1 MTAAVLLC
9 ALLAAVGAEA
19 GRPCPELE
27 RAKLPLGSKLL
38 KGSCVTPDG
47 KYAYLVHTIG
57 RFWLPVTMVERGWCH
72 NAAMS
77 VFDGASGKY
86 LNTVLLD
93 DANLGAAEPWD
104 VIADERTIAVAHS
117 GSSELS
123 LIDRAAF
130 ERRFEERRGEDLST
144 DMTFM
149 SGIRRR
155 VPTPKQGP
163 RKIEFRDGTVV
174 VTAYFEDERGVTAG
188 ELAFNDA
195 RRGHQQWQSCGTC
208 HPGGGS
214 DGLTWAFPVRG
225 GIGKA
230 VRTRDLHKSVRPP
243 EQLLKDVLA
252 DFGADLF
259 MQPDPVV
266 APGIVDYIVSLRK
279 PWYRFW

>member
-104 VIADERTIAVAHS
+104 VIADERTIVVAHS

-123 LIDRAAF
+123 VIDRAKF
-130 ERRFEERRGEDLST
+130 ERRFAERQGEDLST

-163 RKIEFRDGTVV
+163 RKLKLADGKVTV
-174 VTAYFEDERGVTAG
+174 AEYFEDQPGVTKG
-188 ELAFNDA
+188 ELYFNDA
-195 RRGHQQWQSCGTC
+195 RLCFQQWQSCATC
-208 HPGGGS
+208 HPNGRT
-214 DGLTWAFPVRG
+214 DGLEWAFPNAEG
-225 GIGKA
+225 LGKPE
-230 VRTRDLHKSVRPP
+230 VTCDLGTVDMAHSARKGRMATDIEIALFAMPEKDKVKAMTDYVQSVSKKCR
-243 EQLLKDVLA
+243 
-252 DFGADLF
+252 
-259 MQPDPVV
+259 
-266 APGIVDYIVSLRK
+266 
-279 PWYRFW
+279 